1 MSFIDILIVIVYFIL
16 GLLVS
21 IILFSIFISILVHII
36 ICIDKMQYGCKTKKK
51 APNYI
56 IIVNPDN
63 NITIGTPYIV

>member
-21 IILFSIFISILVHII
+21 IVLFYIFISILVHII

-51 APNYI
+51 APSYI
-56 IIVNPDN
+56 IIVNPGN
-63 NITIGTPYIV
+63 KITLGTPYIV

>member
-16 GLLVS
+16 CLLIS
-21 IILFSIFISILVHII
+21 IVLFSIFISILVHII
-36 ICIDKMQYGCKTKKK
+36 ICIDKIKYGCKTKKK
-51 APNYI
+51 APSYI

>member
-21 IILFSIFISILVHII
+21 IVLFYIFISILVHII

-51 APNYI
+51 APIYI

-63 NITIGTPYIV
+63 KITLGTPYIV